1 MIDEVCLSGLSG
13 FVYTPAMQFC
23 YNDHH
28 RIRVLL
34 SAVVSPACIQWA
46 ATCWFQFDSNVD
58 TNTYD
63 LADRRAVFSTSQLL
77 GANSA
82 CKTAT
87 DVLSSVEITVYKVLA
102 YRLAGG
108 ITPEQAPHRILHAS
122 AVHQLQRTCRTITDP
137 DIEVRVCRRSARE
150 LLCHVTTTTRH
161 SGCLQNNYPIN
172 ANRTFAVEKTLD

>member
-1 MIDEVCLSGLSG
+1 
-13 FVYTPAMQFC
+13 MQFC

-122 AVHQLQRTCRTITDP
+122 AVHQLQRT
-137 DIEVRVCRRSARE
+137 
-150 LLCHVTTTTRH
+150 LTTTMHHCCPKLVYHRSRKAVLTRSKDRRRRCRH
-161 SGCLQNNYPIN
+161 ASMTTGCKSS
-172 ANRTFAVEKTLD
+172 RAVCHFQTRRQRLIIRFL

>member
-1 MIDEVCLSGLSG
+1 
-13 FVYTPAMQFC
+13 MQFC

-122 AVHQLQRTCRTITDP
+122 AVHQHFGGQVVQSVKRKKWHCNTIHLP
-137 DIEVRVCRRSARE
+137 DYNS
-150 LLCHVTTTTRH
+150 
-161 SGCLQNNYPIN
+161 
-172 ANRTFAVEKTLD
+172 